1 MKLPDEKTPEDKLLL
16 AAESRA
22 ESSGD
27 SEDEEEALIDEST
40 VVLNPRSKV
49 DLDAIGGRID
59 EARSE
64 QKALKRKF
72 EIDMPKSAVCID
84 PNKVLTVGKV
94 RKLKSQLRIA
104 ADGDDEDDD
113 AGEIDVDK
121 QRQLIQEAFAGD
133 DVVQDFIKE
142 QKVAER
148 LQYHPDYVFCERSMS
163 SSNLRRD
170 LSDTALRSGIRCR
183 TCNCRRKTPKNAK
196 LTEKPL

>member
-1 MKLPDEKTPEDKLLL
+1 MRLPDEKTPEGKGLPT
-16 AAESRA
+16 AESGA
-22 ESSGD
+22 ESSSD

-40 VVLNPRSKV
+40 AVLDPYSKV
-49 DLDAIGGRID
+49 DLDAIEDRID
-59 EARSE
+59 EARTE

-72 EIDMPKSAVCID
+72 EIEMPKSAVCID

-94 RKLKSQLRIA
+94 RKLKSQFRIA

-113 AGEIDVDK
+113 AEEMDVDK

-148 LQYHPDYVFCERSMS
+148 SHYPWLCIS
-163 SSNLRRD
+163 
-170 LSDTALRSGIRCR
+170 
-183 TCNCRRKTPKNAK
+183 
-196 LTEKPL
+196 